1 VDTDLRVGGV
11 EREFSGSGGARQ
23 LMAGLRW
30 DYGSPWLADVG
41 VTVADAGTVRLK
53 ATGSSQSFDARYRA
67 TSVVA
72 RLGYRF

>member
-1 VDTDLRVGGV
+1 
-11 EREFSGSGGARQ
+11 
-23 LMAGLRW
+23 
-30 DYGSPWLADVG
+30 